1 MRHPKHFSLLFLLS
15 LAADFSLFFLI
26 ALAAAL
32 PTGCQKELGYEL
44 PYAGDRLVI
53 HGFLSPDRV
62 VLVNIGKSYPP
73 TGDHSFTGGITNAT
87 VALYEDGV
95 FLENLVH
102 TAKGDY
108 LSAGN
113 YRPRVG
119 KAYHVEVTAGGFPPA
134 ETLPETIPAPA
145 GVDSFTFRDTVIS
158 PLNEDFPAL
167 RLSFSFTDTPG
178 QVNYYRPGV
187 VVYYQDKVLG
197 VNVFD
202 LDRAMGVEDMC
213 VYHDGINFLVRDL
226 CFADQSFT
234 LNLGVETRGSVQRDE
249 ATISIDSLRKY
260 GGNPR
265 FDRAELYFSSIT
277 RNHYEYLKTSYQPEG
292 IELAFNGPRPQ
303 HSNVKGGYGIL
314 AAYNR
319 QVVRIW

>member
-1 MRHPKHFSLLFLLS
+1 MRPQKR
-15 LAADFSLFFLI
+15 FSLFSLI
-26 ALAAAL
+26 ALAVAL
-32 PTGCQKELGYEL
+32 LTGSCRKELGYDL

-62 VLVNIGKSYPP
+62 VSVNIGKSYPP
-73 TGDHSFTGGITNAT
+73 TGDHPFTGGITNAS
-87 VALYEDGV
+87 VALYEDGM

-102 TAKGDY
+102 TGKGDY

-119 KAYHVEVTAGGFPPA
+119 KAYHLEVTAEGFPSA
-134 ETLPETIPAPA
+134 RTLPEIIPPPV

-178 QVNYYRPGV
+178 QVNYYKPEV
-187 VVYYQDKVLG
+187 VVYYQNEELG

-213 VYHDGINFLVRDL
+213 AYYDGIHFLVRDL
-226 CFADQSFT
+226 CFAGQAFT
-234 LNLGVETRGSVQRDE
+234 INLGVETRGAVQRE
-249 ATISIDSLRKY
+249 GAPIPADSLRKY
-260 GGNPR
+260 GMNPH